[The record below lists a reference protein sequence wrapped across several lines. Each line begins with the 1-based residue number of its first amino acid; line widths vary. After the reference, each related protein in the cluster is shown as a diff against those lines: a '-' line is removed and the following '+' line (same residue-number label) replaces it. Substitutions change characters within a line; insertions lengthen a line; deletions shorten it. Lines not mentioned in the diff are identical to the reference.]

1 MTRKRRSTKK
11 QWTSMDYV
19 KPMVKGAWQGMY
31 TCWTNPAMWSDQVV
45 YRTLRQ
51 AGGKPYTAKDVRS
64 IIRSYCKVMR
74 EQVKK
79 SMVWM

>member
-1 MTRKRRSTKK
+1 MTKK
-11 QWTSMDYV
+11 RPTKNQFTNLDYV
-19 KPMVKGAWQGMY
+19 RPMVKSAWQGMY

-51 AGGKPYTAKDVRS
+51 VGGKPYTARDVRS
-64 IIRSYCKVMR
+64 IIKTYCKVMR

-79 SMVWM
+79 SSVWM